1 MSLLTF
7 SFIPTAVSLF
17 NNDLR
22 YGTPREKN
30 KDDIKFFK
38 APMDSKLTPA
48 VTDTLSYLGT
58 LLDIKIVKDK
68 M

>member
-1 MSLLTF
+1 MGNLERKIRMIF
-7 SFIPTAVSLF
+7 F
-17 NNDLR
+17 N
-22 YGTPREKN
+22 
-30 KDDIKFFK
+30 FFK